1 MLPKC
6 SNMQIFWGFCPPL
19 NTRNFP
25 WTGRVFPSNLLC
37 AIMARNHLPFF
48 KLFSSFVHFCPN
60 FQIFCSFLP
69 FFFLSFFWKIA
80 CIPLL
85 SRIGPP
91 LRPPPTLF
99 NKPPENCYFIEGIYP
114 LFSNDA
120 PIFHFRTLK
129 NHWSLPFPINS
140 LAVLNQN
147 IFWEYCFLNIS
158 VWIISRYIKPPNS
171 GGWVYENIKNLMR
184 LGKHIYG
191 SWKDLF

>member
-6 SNMQIFWGFCPPL
+6 SNMQIFWGFCPPHSTPGISPGPVGSFL
-19 NTRNFP
+19 AIYCVQLWHAITCPF
-25 WTGRVFPSNLLC
+25 SNYFLVLYIFAQIFKYFALFC
-37 AIMARNHLPFF
+37 PFF
-48 KLFSSFVHFCPN
+48 S
-60 FQIFCSFLP
+60 
-69 FFFLSFFWKIA
+69 SFFWKIA

-158 VWIISRYIKPPNS
+158 VWINSRYIKPPNS
-171 GGWVYENIKNLMR
+171 GGWVYENVKKLMC